1 LLTQVQFRWLAL
13 ADPSAVF
20 RTLEAA
26 NLVSME
32 GADVELLK
40 QMANKNGSIVV
51 EMGDGGDGQGSRR
64 RVKKKT
70 ATTHKLWVYPGR
82 KMLPINYYKTRCLAV
97 QKVKDAMLQRDY
109 TPSKKLIASSAKRIR
124 SDSTSS
130 DDEQYER
137 KKPKKEKR
145 EKKAKKASKYGGG
158 SSGSA
163 SAAPKPRAG
172 KKTLETE
179 GFTEDMVLCPSGKQS
194 KKDYINRRLDD
205 LSGMTIHKALKKYQY
220 HDPER
225 NKMRNY
231 TFADLRYDVQTG
243 YLKDP
248 RN

>member
-1 LLTQVQFRWLAL
+1 
-13 ADPSAVF
+13 
-20 RTLEAA
+20 
-26 NLVSME
+26 ME

-40 QMANKNGSIVV
+40 QIPDKAGSIVV
-51 EMGDGGDGQGSRR
+51 KTGDGGDGEGSGR
-64 RVKKKT
+64 RVKKKA

-82 KMLPINYYKTRCLAV
+82 KMLPINYYKTTCLVA
-97 QKVKDAMLQRDY
+97 QKVKNAMLQRDY
-109 TPSKKLIASSAKRIR
+109 TPSKKLIASSVKRTR

-137 KKPKKEKR
+137 KKLKKEKK
-145 EKKAKKASKYGGG
+145 EKKIKKTSKYGGG
-158 SSGSA
+158 SSGLPL
-163 SAAPKPRAG
+163 AAPKPRPS

-194 KKDYINRRLDD
+194 KKDYINQRLDD
-205 LSGMTIHKALKKYQY
+205 LRGMTIHKALKKYQY